1 MLHFHALNGEL
12 VLSRIVDASPLN
24 AECSL
29 QPLYHWYVVGVEK
42 KDILFIVSTVVGYTS
57 VLLNFSLTDPFPH
70 YGEDVHCVTS

>member
-42 KDILFIVSTVVGYTS
+42 KDILSIVSTS